1 MVFGLLAILYIYV
14 MILKLIPSFLRGFSQ
29 IIFVSIVYSYF
40 IHNIF
45 FEFSEI
51 DLWDQNKIILFTF
64 FVVMTSYL
72 FKNRIRNIMTDFF
85 IQTTF
90 EIVSVVTMHLS
101 LYDKNMTDLSTLIY
115 SFSFTFIFWKICHR
129 YLKNSIELNG
139 ISLPIQPTSFKA
151 RMEQIKQN

>member
-1 MVFGLLAILYIYV
+1 MVFGLLAILLYIYV

-40 IHNIF
+40 LHNIF

-51 DLWDQNKIILFTF
+51 DLWGQNKIIIFTF

-72 FKNRIRNIMTDFF
+72 FKNRIRHIMTDFF

-115 SFSFTFIFWKICHR
+115 SFSFTFIFWKIFDR
-129 YLKNSIELNG
+129 YLKNSIVLSG
-139 ISLPIQPTSFKA
+139 ISLPIQPTPFKLGWN
-151 RMEQIKQN
+151 K